1 MAGRNTRLRWHS
13 LSDDQLLDVRLR
25 DLPIRIERTP
35 LEERVNRLY
44 RELDERGI
52 TFRPHVWL
60 AEEWFTPDGV
70 PGIAIPFYLA
80 HPRLVRLERREMLEV
95 EGGTDVECMRI
106 LRHEAG
112 HALDNAYR
120 LHFKRRW
127 REMFGSFARPY
138 PGSYKPKL
146 NSRNYVLHL
155 ASWYAQA
162 HPAEDF
168 AETFAVWLTPGSR
181 WRRRYQGWPVL
192 KKLEMVDQLMKE
204 VAGKPPKNK
213 LRTRVE
219 PVSEIS
225 RTLGE
230 HYDRKHKDYSFEW
243 PDVYDRDLQ
252 RIFVYGPRYASR
264 PTAANFLRRVRRELC
279 QVVADGTGVHQYTIN
294 HLLQDMIDRSRQL
307 KLRLPSPER
316 EARRQVM
323 VTLAVHTMNVVHSG
337 YYRIAL

>member
-1 MAGRNTRLRWHS
+1 
-13 LSDDQLLDVRLR
+13 
-25 DLPIRIERTP
+25 
-35 LEERVNRLY
+35 
-44 RELDERGI
+44 
-52 TFRPHVWL
+52 
-60 AEEWFTPDGV
+60 
-70 PGIAIPFYLA
+70 
-80 HPRLVRLERREMLEV
+80 MLEV

-181 WRRRYQGWPVL
+181 LRRRYQGWPVL

-264 PTAANFLRRVRRELC
+264 PSGQLPATCSPRTLPGGCGRHRCSSVHDQSFAAGYDRPLQTAQTETAFSGARGSTSGAWLRW
-279 QVVADGTGVHQYTIN
+279 QSTQ
-294 HLLQDMIDRSRQL
+294 
-307 KLRLPSPER
+307 
-316 EARRQVM
+316 
-323 VTLAVHTMNVVHSG
+323 
-337 YYRIAL
+337 